1 MGLGVA
7 GYDAPTRKEARVPIR
22 THRSLI
28 AGGLMVAAV
37 LSAPLKGACAAEV
50 SLSPGHGATGT
61 GPQAPASAPLRP
73 WKSRWSAAHE
83 RIQDHIDHDRSK
95 EALNAVDALLD
106 EVRAAGDLKELAELL
121 LLRGEA
127 LLGLDRAAEAG
138 SMART
143 ALGLG
148 SLLGDP
154 HILACACNDLGILA
168 EDAGRVR
175 GAATY
180 YRQAYRHLGAIAD
193 PALEEAI
200 LFDLGSAECRTGREE
215 EGFTHLE
222 EGRKAAA
229 DRGDRLATTRFLVR
243 IAEFGQEFS
252 KPEAEKLAHQALE
265 QARQLHHAPSE
276 QAAERTLARCR
287 LIAKDLPGAEKHF
300 RAALDVAKRSG
311 SPWGEAQAAFE
322 LGLFQVQLGK
332 RTEAVAP
339 LERAASLFRKLGRRE
354 LAEEVNQLLQRLSPA
369 RAS

>member
-1 MGLGVA
+1 MGLGVV
-7 GYDAPTRKEARVPIR
+7 GYDAPTRKEARVPTR
-22 THRSLI
+22 THRSLF
-28 AGGLMVAAV
+28 AGGLMVGALLTAPVTGAYATEEPVAPGPGGAV
-37 LSAPLKGACAAEV
+37 SESPVSTAPRA
-50 SLSPGHGATGT
+50 
-61 GPQAPASAPLRP
+61 
-73 WKSRWSAAHE
+73 WKSRWAETHD
-83 RIQDHIDHDRSK
+83 RIQDHIDHDRS
-95 EALNAVDALLD
+95 EAALAAVDTLLG
-106 EVRAAGDLKELAELL
+106 EVRASGDLKELAELL

-154 HILACACNDLGILA
+154 HILACAYNDLGILA

-193 PALEEAI
+193 PALKEAI
-200 LFDLGSAECRTGREE
+200 LFDLGSAECRTGRED

-222 EGRKAAA
+222 DGRKAAL

-252 KPEAEKLAHQALE
+252 KPEAEKLARQALE
-265 QARQLHHAPSE
+265 QARQVRHAPSE

-322 LGLFQVQLGK
+322 LGLFHVQVGK
-332 RTEAVAP
+332 RIEAVAP
-339 LERAASLFRKLGRRE
+339 LERAATLFRKLGRRE